1 MIIGA
6 KFVSIAYLAIVIT
19 MSGFIRPVTND
30 NVKTEINS
38 VNIANIEKRVE
49 NIEAQHV
56 DVKLAAIEST
66 VNTDHQLLIAVS
78 IAIAMMGIESIVRFG
93 RSRKGMDRREV

>member
-1 MIIGA
+1 MTIGA
-6 KFVSIAYLAIVIT
+6 KFISIVYLACVIT
-19 MSGFIRPVTND
+19 IAGFIRPVTDD
-30 NVKTEINS
+30 NVKTEVNS

-78 IAIAMMGIESIVRFG
+78 IAIALMGIESIVRFG
-93 RSRKGMDRREV
+93 KTRKMDRGA